1 MIAVFLK
8 DARLSLDAIRPL
20 LLVTLGFLL
29 LGALTLALPR
39 EALPLGSAFRSVNE
53 VLFAIWFC
61 LSLGVVAIPAWIVHV
76 IVWGDRTHGGL
87 SLAASIPMRP
97 AGRALSK
104 VLAAFLMTSIPL
116 TLTVLL
122 APVDEYHI
130 MGNRF
135 HATLAWLLPN
145 PTTTRFPYPVWSLAA
160 TSVAVGIAPLIR
172 RRWVAIVLV
181 HVALAVVAG
190 SSLLAALLG
199 GMVVLAAYPDMFN
212 PNAFPAEDLS
222 RIGLQIVIVGT
233 AFTCLAFTGAGLRV
247 LSRSNARSSAGRAVM
262 TLGGAFVA
270 SSALWAAMPVL
281 VAATTPYPTTTR
293 WFQEREATRATT
305 DELIADVKAWGEH
318 DPAMPSPSLYRL
330 LEASSRV
337 RAMSPEMLVGDA
349 LAETWR
355 EALPHALA
363 HDDQQAAYDAYVLM
377 PFDRVDFTLRWVA
390 RFPEHWLGGWSLSR
404 ELGDLAVHGRATIT
418 MDVGR
423 DSDAQVVD
431 DTAPK
436 WIFNA
441 REARHLLDQ
450 GLRDGWLPAHY
461 REAAVQAHTAL
472 DAAIQ
477 QWEASTP

>member
-61 LSLGVVAIPAWIVHV
+61 LSLGVVAFPAWIVHA

-97 AGRALSK
+97 AGRAISK
-104 VLAAFLMTSIPL
+104 VLAAFLMTSIPP

-122 APVDEYHI
+122 APVDEYQI

-135 HATLAWLLPN
+135 HAILAWLLPN

-160 TSVAVGIAPLIR
+160 TSLAVGIAPLVR

-190 SSLLAALLG
+190 SSLFAGLLG
-199 GMVVLAAYPDMFN
+199 GLVVLAAYPDMFN

-233 AFTCLAFTGAGLRV
+233 AITSLAFTGAGLRV
-247 LSRSNARSSAGRAVM
+247 LSRSSERSSAGRAVM
-262 TLGGAFVA
+262 TLGGAFIV
-270 SSALWAAMPVL
+270 SSALWAAMPIA
-281 VAATTPYPTTTR
+281 VAAITPYPTTTR
-293 WFQEREATRATT
+293 WFQEREAARAST

-318 DPAMPSPSLYRL
+318 DPTMPGPNLYRL
-330 LEASSRV
+330 FEASSRV
-337 RAMSPEMLVGDA
+337 RAMSPNEVAGDA
-349 LAETWR
+349 LADAWR
-355 EALPHALA
+355 EALPRALA

-377 PFDRVDFTLRWVA
+377 PFDRVDFTLRWVT

-404 ELGDLAVHGRATIT
+404 ELGELAVHERAPIT
-418 MDVGR
+418 LDGAR
-423 DSDAQVVD
+423 HTDTQVTD

-450 GLRDGWLPAHY
+450 GLRDGWLPAQY
-461 REAAVQAHTAL
+461 REAAVEARAAL
-472 DAAIQ
+472 DTRILH
-477 QWEASTP
+477 WEASTP